1 MEGKPYTLCVRL
13 ERPRKTAR
21 FPTRASANPALA
33 KKKTNLLSRVFRST
47 TSVPYETEA
56 DAEAVRATLAVDNEL
71 QPDKVVK
78 KLKVEGKNLVAYVSR
93 SRPALR
99 RAPTSDRA
107 IFFPRSTVRDL
118 TLASPRLTRVA
129 SHRSEF
135 FATEPRLLRAAVA
148 AFLDLLNLSTRTI
161 EEFGHVPAQ
170 VA

>member
-1 MEGKPYTLCVRL
+1 M
-13 ERPRKTAR
+13 
-21 FPTRASANPALA
+21 
-33 KKKTNLLSRVFRST
+33 
-47 TSVPYETEA
+47 
-56 DAEAVRATLAVDNEL
+56 
-71 QPDKVVK
+71 
-78 KLKVEGKNLVAYVSR
+78 SR

-170 VA
+170 VAEADRVVLFLGVGTLADEAARR

>member
-1 MEGKPYTLCVRL
+1 M
-13 ERPRKTAR
+13 
-21 FPTRASANPALA
+21 
-33 KKKTNLLSRVFRST
+33 FRST

-56 DAEAVRATLAVDNEL
+56 DAEAVRATLVVDNEL

-78 KLKVEGKNLVAYVSR
+78 KLKVEGKTLVAYVPR

-99 RAPTSDRA
+99 RVTRDRA